1 MNDDNAFLRL
11 STTSVLLRMNDLIN
25 INKIK
30 FYVQIL
36 YIKNYRKNDKM
47 ILLVGGVIEKD
58 SIT

>member
-11 STTSVLLRMNDLIN
+11 STTSVPLRMNDLIN

-36 YIKNYRKNDKM
+36 YIKNDRKNDKM